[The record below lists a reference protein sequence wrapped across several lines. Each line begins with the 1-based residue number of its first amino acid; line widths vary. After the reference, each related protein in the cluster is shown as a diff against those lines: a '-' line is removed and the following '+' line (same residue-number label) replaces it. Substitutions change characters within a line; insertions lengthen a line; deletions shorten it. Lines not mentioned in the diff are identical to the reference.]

1 MDSSGH
7 GDRPGRV
14 GKLRL
19 LCPPSQLFRRSPATA
34 AWSEDTE
41 PIARID
47 LDGALA
53 GESLAGAVAD
63 QPVFADG
70 TGFATLESPRLEAS
84 AFAHERDRGGC
95 EELDLS
101 FDSLT
106 TRVAAAT
113 TRPRT
118 QPIGDDPK
126 RVVGLE

>member
-1 MDSSGH
+1 MDSTGH

-14 GKLRL
+14 GKFRL

-34 AWSEDTE
+34 AWSEDAESIT
-41 PIARID
+41 RID

-53 GESLAGAVAD
+53 GELLTGAATD

-70 TGFATLESPRLEAS
+70 TGFATLEPPRLEAS

-101 FDSLT
+101 LDPLT
-106 TRVAAAT
+106 PRVATAT

-118 QPIGDDPK
+118 QPVGDDPE
-126 RVVGLE
+126 RIVGLK